1 VIPRSTAMTIRAAMT
16 ATAVLLGTDLAQA
29 VGDSTPVARDAFAI
43 MAEVDRI
50 AAKPLWP
57 GFDLKQV
64 PVALYDGRR
73 TIFFRHPKP
82 PEGFVAAADHPGA
95 WIADGLHKDV
105 RANTAS
111 EIGGVLVAVV
121 MLDSLREARSS
132 ADCAAVVAHEAF
144 HVYERVKHKDW
155 GANEADLFTYPVENA
170 ELLQLRRL
178 ESESLRRALAADKDG
193 DRKAWAA
200 LAMRLRRE
208 RYAALGDA
216 GSGYERGTEKTEGLA
231 QFVQT
236 EALGTTEG
244 LVRLT
249 PEEFPPD
256 AVRLRS
262 YSTGVA
268 IALLLNGADPGWK
281 AKVESGKPV
290 ALDELLSAALVDV
303 QPAEFT
309 AEERDRCS
317 TRAKDDVA
325 ALSAARERMRGEF
338 LSQDG
343 WRVSIV
349 AAAGHPLRMR
359 GFDPMNVQ
367 RLSPQEVLHTR
378 WLSLG
383 NETATLEVL
392 NRRSLTRASGPHP
405 LFSGVAQLT
414 VTGLTKE
421 PEVTR
426 VGDKITVRAEGLTAD
441 LNGARLLRE
450 GRSLILELIATPPPE

>member
-1 VIPRSTAMTIRAAMT
+1 MAVTILAAMA
-16 ATAVLLGTDLAQA
+16 ATGVLLGADLAQA
-29 VGDSTPVARDAFAI
+29 AEDSTPVAKDPYAI

-57 GFDLKQV
+57 GFDLTQI

-73 TIFFRHPKP
+73 TILFRHPEP
-82 PEGFVAAADHPGA
+82 PEGFVAAAGRPGV

-111 EIGGVLVAVV
+111 DIGGVLVAVV
-121 MLDSLREARSS
+121 MLDSLREARTA
-132 ADCAAVVAHEAF
+132 ADGAAVVAHEAF
-144 HVYERVKHKDW
+144 HVFERVRHKDW

-170 ELLQLRRL
+170 DLLQLRRL
-178 ESESLRRALAADKDG
+178 ESEALRRALAADKDG

-216 GSGYERGTEKTEGLA
+216 GSGYERGTEKIEGLA
-231 QFVQT
+231 QLVQT

-249 PEEFPPD
+249 PEEFPPE

-262 YSTGVA
+262 YATGVA
-268 IALLLNGADPGWK
+268 IALLLDDADPGWK

-290 ALDELLSAALVDV
+290 ALDELLSAALVNV

-309 AEERDRCS
+309 AEERDRFS
-317 TRAKDDVA
+317 TKAKEDVA
-325 ALSAARERMRGEF
+325 TLSARRERMRAEF
-338 LSQDG
+338 LGQEG

-349 AAAGHPLRMR
+349 APADHPLRMR

-383 NETATLEVL
+383 NETARLEVL
-392 NRRSLTRASGPHP
+392 NRRCLTLASGPHP

-441 LNGARLLRE
+441 LTGARLLRE
-450 GRSLILELIATPPPE
+450 GRSLTLELVPTPAPTSK

>member
-1 VIPRSTAMTIRAAMT
+1 MTILAAIA
-16 ATAVLLGTDLAQA
+16 ATGVLLGAGLAEGA
-29 VGDSTPVARDAFAI
+29 EDSKPAAKDAYAI

-57 GFDLKQV
+57 GFDLKQI

-73 TIFFRHPKP
+73 TMLFRHPKP
-82 PEGFVAAADHPGA
+82 PEGFVAAADHPGV

-111 EIGGVLVAVV
+111 DIGGVLVAVV
-121 MLDSLREARSS
+121 MLDSLREARSP

-144 HVYERVKHKDW
+144 HVYQGLEHKDW
-155 GANEADLFTYPVENA
+155 GANEADLFTYPVEDA
-170 ELLQLRRL
+170 DLLQLRRL
-178 ESESLRRALAADKDG
+178 ESESLRRALVAARDG

-208 RYAALGDA
+208 RYAALGAA
-216 GSGYERGTEKTEGLA
+216 GSGYERGTEKKEGLA

-236 EALGTTEG
+236 EALGATEG

-268 IALLLNGADPGWK
+268 IALLLNDADPGWK
-281 AKVESGKPV
+281 AKMESGKPV
-290 ALDELLSAALVDV
+290 ALDELLSAALADV

-309 AEERDRCS
+309 AEERGRCS
-317 TRAKDDVA
+317 AKAKADVA
-325 ALSAARERMRGEF
+325 ALSTRREKTRADF

-349 AAAGHPLRMR
+349 AAEGHPLRMR

-378 WLSLG
+378 WLTLG
-383 NETATLEVL
+383 NETASLEVL
-392 NRRSLTRASGPHP
+392 DRRSLTRASGPHP

-421 PEVTR
+421 PEVAR

-450 GRSLILELIATPPPE
+450 GRSLTLELVATPAPGPK